1 MTLCFLRYESA
12 ETWGNSESSTSSTT
26 SSSGGIGWDWG
37 NIFNSTDLES
47 ISGKSSNSGLGT
59 WSWGLGFG
67 STSSSKF
74 DMNGVDSNILKKFA
88 NILSSKHCSVRGGF
102 FSISLNLHS
111 TGDSAV
117 GFSTGEI
124 GDVNES
130 VVESGEE
137 MNNTEVVDFSSGTGL
152 WWTEIG
158 LFLFLDFD
166 FLLWWHDE

>member
-1 MTLCFLRYESA
+1 MRPTVYGERIIPSHLGLEICRFL
-12 ETWGNSESSTSSTT
+12 T
-26 SSSGGIGWDWG
+26 
-37 NIFNSTDLES
+37 
-47 ISGKSSNSGLGT
+47 
-59 WSWGLGFG
+59 
-67 STSSSKF
+67 
-74 DMNGVDSNILKKFA
+74 
-88 NILSSKHCSVRGGF
+88 SVRGGF

-166 FLLWWHDE
+166 FLLWWLYKMNVSLIYLECFCYLP